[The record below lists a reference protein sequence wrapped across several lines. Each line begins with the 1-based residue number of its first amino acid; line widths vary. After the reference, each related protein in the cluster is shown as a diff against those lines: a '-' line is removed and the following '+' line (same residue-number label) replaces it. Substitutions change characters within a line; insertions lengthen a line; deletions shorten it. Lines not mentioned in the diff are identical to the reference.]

1 MDYSHV
7 IKKIRNNISKSG
19 TETNCKRHLKLGDH
33 FIEWSHFRQAYLWDI
48 STHPFPVHHKLS
60 QDHIYLT
67 SEAKMR
73 NHLAEQILNEEM
85 LHLMKLFQQSLGE
98 GGCQLNSTV
107 KLLEN
112 TSVLI
117 RNFRDNRAI
126 KDPSD
131 DRLQQNHAVMD
142 FFVDWEK
149 SIASNTNNKNKESF
163 MISHQTRQDIISSIL
178 GFEEL
183 CKLRFKKTNASVIPS
198 RLNSDVVENVFC
210 QQRTLHN
217 GANTNPTYLNY
228 CYAMNSVI
236 LGQATVSRKSNT
248 GGETAEPQTNQH
260 PGKVINYKT
269 LYRNHMSQYKSEIKY
284 RAGLKTYS

>member
-1 MDYSHV
+1 
-7 IKKIRNNISKSG
+7 
-19 TETNCKRHLKLGDH
+19 
-33 FIEWSHFRQAYLWDI
+33 
-48 STHPFPVHHKLS
+48 
-60 QDHIYLT
+60 
-67 SEAKMR
+67 
-73 NHLAEQILNEEM
+73 
-85 LHLMKLFQQSLGE
+85 
-98 GGCQLNSTV
+98 
-107 KLLEN
+107 
-112 TSVLI
+112 
-117 RNFRDNRAI
+117 
-126 KDPSD
+126 
-131 DRLQQNHAVMD
+131 MD

-183 CKLRFKKTNASVIPS
+183 CKLCFKKTNASVIPS

-248 GGETAEPQTNQH
+248 RGETAEPQTNQH